1 MEIQDVVQI
10 EKMELVESNDLHSKI
25 LFLQNKSLGMIILN
39 FKDDKEKHLMR
50 KKSLELLKSIN
61 ADRYWFSSTAWFL
74 TQDREG
80 NNLYRRPSRDANRKE
95 CFMVTEF
102 RKDRKNKVYFA
113 EIKRDI
119 HNKVTFIEDEEMNKN
134 LNSQN
139 NLQSYWDAWA
149 DEEFLDFDT
158 SKMIN
163 ENNEKFLKNSVN
175 ELVDRHKEE
184 LDNIQTPEDLFN
196 VTKKIITEFQE
207 KLKEQDK
214 TLLEDPE
221 EFED

>member
-1 MEIQDVVQI
+1 MEIQDVIKI
-10 EKMELVESNDLHSKI
+10 EKMELVRTQDLCSKI
-25 LFLQNKSLGMIILN
+25 LFLKDNSFSMVMLQ
-39 FKDDKEKHLMR
+39 FKNDKEKHFMR
-50 KKSLELLKSIN
+50 KEALEMIRKMDV
-61 ADRYWFSSTAWFL
+61 DRYWFSSTAWFL
-74 TQDREG
+74 SQDKDG
-80 NNLYRRPSRDANRKE
+80 KNLYKRPSRDANRKE
-95 CFMVTEF
+95 CFLVTEF
-102 RKDRKNKVYFA
+102 RKDRKNKVYFV

-134 LNSQN
+134 LNSQD

-149 DEEFLDFDT
+149 DEAFLDFDT

-163 ENNEKFLKNSVN
+163 ENNEKFLKNSVD
-175 ELVDRHKEE
+175 ELVNRHKEE
-184 LDNIQTPEDLFN
+184 LENIQTPEDLFN

-207 KLKEQDK
+207 KLKEQNK